1 MATPKRNLVLSK
13 SALTKST
20 PAKSTPAKSKS
31 NHARAL
37 LQQWLKPYRP
47 RLLLA
52 VFAAAL
58 SVPLLLWQMWC
69 LALFADALLHRML
82 STDLSLLPAFPV
94 EWLWQFALAFVLR
107 QLCLLLRDGLTQHS
121 SRLLRA
127 ELRQQLLNRLAAQGP
142 ARQRFGSDGLLSTL
156 LTEQVDA
163 LDGYISR
170 YWPQLFLVIW
180 TPLLIAV
187 VVCWHSLLAGL
198 LLLLTAPLVPVF
210 MVLVG
215 REASKASSEKLAE
228 LGRMGGR
235 LWQFLQGLTLLR
247 RLNAI
252 PQATAQLE
260 HATERYR
267 SSSLQVLRLAFLST
281 AVLEL
286 FASLAIALVALYLG
300 LGLLGELPWAKGE
313 VPVAFAPALF
323 ILLLAPE
330 FYQPLRQL
338 GSDYH
343 AKAQAEAAAQALQPL
358 WLLPEASAGTAS
370 DSLSDISPHSLNPH
384 EQARPLLQ
392 LNQIR
397 LGSAELPRLII
408 SALQINAGERLL
420 LRGDSGSGKSSF
432 LQLLAG
438 FADFDGNYQFSGQPV
453 AAANRPQQWQQLSYL
468 TQTPEL
474 FAGTVAENLRMAA
487 PTASDAALQA
497 SLQQVSLLTELGEAT
512 ALDYRL
518 GEAGQGLSG
527 GQQQRLCLARLLL
540 ADRPLWLLDEPFA
553 ELDQDTAADLALL
566 LAKLSAGRT
575 LLIASHQW
583 HQLGFLDGAL
593 LFKDGQLL
601 GRRDIGDL
609 A

>member
-1 MATPKRNLVLSK
+1 MSY
-13 SALTKST
+13 SAR
-20 PAKSTPAKSKS
+20 P
-31 NHARAL
+31 L

-47 RLLLA
+47 KLLLA
-52 VFAAAL
+52 VVAAAL

-69 LALFADALLHRML
+69 LALIADAML
-82 STDLSLLPAFPV
+82 DAAMNAAALTSGESAAAVPFSL
-94 EWLWQFALAFVLR
+94 LWQFALAVVLR
-107 QLCLLLRDGLTQHS
+107 QLCLLLRDGLTQQS

-127 ELRQQLLNRLAAQGP
+127 NLRQQLLNKLAAQGP
-142 ARQRFGSDGLLSTL
+142 ARQRFGSDGMLSTL
-156 LTEQVDA
+156 LTEQIDA

-180 TPLLIAV
+180 TPLCIAIAV
-187 VVCWHSLLAGL
+187 AWHSVLAGL
-198 LLLLTAPLVPVF
+198 LLLLTAPLVPLF

-267 SSSLQVLRLAFLST
+267 SSSLHVLRLAFLST

-286 FASLAIALVALYLG
+286 FASLAIALMALYLG

-313 VPVAFAPALF
+313 VPVAFAPAFF

-338 GSDYH
+338 GTDYH
-343 AKAQAEAAAQALQPL
+343 AKAQAEAAVLALKPL
-358 WLLPEASAGTAS
+358 WLMPALPEPDRQVG
-370 DSLSDISPHSLNPH
+370 SLQAFVLPTVGSPLV
-384 EQARPLLQ
+384 Q
-392 LNQIR
+392 LSQIR
-397 LGSAELPRLII
+397 LGSVTQPRLVIPQI
-408 SALQINAGERLL
+408 QINAGERLL
-420 LRGDSGSGKSSF
+420 LSGDSGSGKSSF

-438 FADFDGNYQFSGQPV
+438 FADFDGGYQFAGQPV
-453 AAANRPQQWQQLSYL
+453 ASANRPQLWLQLSYM

-474 FAGTVAENLRMAA
+474 FAGTVAENIRMALPEA
-487 PTASDAALQA
+487 TDAALLA
-497 SLQQVSLLTELGEAT
+497 ALQQVGLLAELGKAS
-512 ALDYRL
+512 ALNYQL

-553 ELDQDTAADLALL
+553 ELDQDTAADLAVLL
-566 LAKLSAGRT
+566 EKLSTGRT

-583 HQLGFLDGAL
+583 RQLGFLDGVL
-593 LFKDGQLL
+593 LFSQGQLS
-601 GRRDIGDL
+601 GRCDIGDL
-609 A
+609 I

>member
-1 MATPKRNLVLSK
+1 MATPKRTLVLTK
-13 SALTKST
+13 SALASVR
-20 PAKSTPAKSKS
+20 P
-31 NHARAL
+31 L

-47 RLLLA
+47 KLLLA
-52 VFAAAL
+52 VLAAAL

-69 LALFADALLHRML
+69 LALIADAML
-82 STDLSLLPAFPV
+82 AASVADAGLSDGMPATAFPFV
-94 EWLWQFALAFVLR
+94 LLWQFALAFVLR

-121 SRLLRA
+121 SRLLRTN
-127 ELRQQLLNRLAAQGP
+127 LRQQLLNRLAAQGP
-142 ARQRFGSDGLLSTL
+142 ARQRFGSDGVLSTL

-163 LDGYISR
+163 LDGYVSR

-198 LLLLTAPLVPVF
+198 LLLLTAPLVPLF

-260 HATERYR
+260 YAAERYR

-343 AKAQAEAAAQALQPL
+343 AKAQAEAAALALKPV
-358 WLLPEASAGTAS
+358 WLLPEPVTPVGNSPSASLLNANLHHFDSS
-370 DSLSDISPHSLNPH
+370 DKVL
-384 EQARPLLQ
+384 PLLQ
-392 LNQIR
+392 LTQVR
-397 LGSAELPRLII
+397 LGSAQLPRLII
-408 SALQINAGERLL
+408 PALQINAGERLL
-420 LRGDSGSGKSSF
+420 LCGDSGSGKSSF

-438 FADFDGNYQFSGQPV
+438 FADFDGDYQFAGQPV
-453 AAANRPQQWQQLSYL
+453 AAANRPQLWQQLSYL

-474 FAGTVAENLRMAA
+474 FAGSVAENLRMAKPA
-487 PTASDAALQA
+487 ASDAALRA
-497 SLQQVSLLTELGEAT
+497 CLQQVGLLAELGDAD

-553 ELDQDTAADLALL
+553 ELDQDSAADLALL
-566 LAKLSAGRT
+566 LAKLSSGRT

-583 HQLGFLDGAL
+583 QQLGFLDAAL
-593 LFKDGQLL
+593 QFSQGQLL

-609 A
+609 T

>member
-1 MATPKRNLVLSK
+1 MATPKRNLVL
-13 SALTKST
+13 TKSR
-20 PAKSTPAKSKS
+20 PD
-31 NHARAL
+31 NARTI
-37 LQQWLKPYRP
+37 LQQWLKPHRP

-52 VFAAAL
+52 VCAAAL

-69 LALFADALLHRML
+69 LALVADTLLDASVRDAALSDSMPAAVFPF
-82 STDLSLLPAFPV
+82 SL
-94 EWLWQFALAFVLR
+94 LWQFALAFVLR

-121 SRLLRA
+121 SRLLRTN
-127 ELRQQLLNRLAAQGP
+127 LRQQLLNKLAAQGP
-142 ARQRFGSDGLLSTL
+142 ARQRFGSDGVLSTL

-170 YWPQLFLVIW
+170 YWPQLFLVVW

-187 VVCWHSLLAGL
+187 TVCWHSLLAGL

-252 PQATAQLE
+252 PQAIAQLE
-260 HATERYR
+260 HAAERYR

-338 GSDYH
+338 GTDYH
-343 AKAQAEAAAQALQPL
+343 AKAQAEAAALALKPL
-358 WLLPEASAGTAS
+358 WLLPEPSAGTVS
-370 DSLSDISPHSLNPH
+370 GSLSSSCPHTQS
-384 EQARPLLQ
+384 QPLLQ
-392 LNQIR
+392 LTHIR
-397 LGSAELPRLII
+397 LGAEDRPRLVVPE
-408 SALQINAGERLL
+408 LQINAGERLL
-420 LRGDSGSGKSSF
+420 LCGDSGSGKSSF

-438 FADFDGNYQFSGQPV
+438 FADFDGDYQFAGQTV
-453 AAANRPQQWQQLSYL
+453 ETANRPQLWQQLSYL

-474 FAGTVAENLRMAA
+474 FAGTVAENLRMAK
-487 PTASDAALQA
+487 PVASDATLRAC
-497 SLQQVSLLTELGEAT
+497 LQQVGLLAELGEAD

-566 LAKLSAGRT
+566 LAKLSSGRT

-583 HQLGFLDGAL
+583 QQLGFLAGAL
-593 LFKDGQLL
+593 LFSQGQLL

>member
-1 MATPKRNLVLSK
+1 MATPKRTRVLNK
-13 SALTKST
+13 PVL
-20 PAKSTPAKSKS
+20 
-31 NHARAL
+31 NNARPL

-47 RLLLA
+47 KLLLA

-69 LALFADALLHRML
+69 LALLADAML
-82 STDLSLLPAFPV
+82 AAALPAAALPDGALLTETPAPIFPFAL
-94 EWLWQFALAFVLR
+94 LWQFALAFVLR
-107 QLCLLLRDGLTQHS
+107 QLCLLLRDLLTQQS
-121 SRLLRA
+121 SRLVRA
-127 ELRQQLLNRLAAQGP
+127 DLRQQLLNKLAAQGP
-142 ARQRFGSDGLLSTL
+142 ARQRFGSDGFLSTL
-156 LTEQVDA
+156 LTEQIDA

-180 TPLLIAV
+180 TPLLIAL

-198 LLLLTAPLVPVF
+198 LLLVTAPLVPLF
-210 MVLVG
+210 MILVG

-228 LGRMGGR
+228 LGRMGAR
-235 LWQFLQGLTLLR
+235 LWQFLQGLSLLR

-267 SSSLQVLRLAFLST
+267 QSSLQVLRLAFLST

-313 VPVAFAPALF
+313 VPVAFAPAFF

-338 GSDYH
+338 GADYH
-343 AKAQAEAAAQALQPL
+343 AKAQAEAAALALKPL
-358 WLLPEASAGTAS
+358 WLLSSLPMQQASSPGSETVSSAS
-370 DSLSDISPHSLNPH
+370 LPPDN
-384 EQARPLLQ
+384 APLIQLQ
-392 LNQIR
+392 QVR
-397 LGSAELPRLII
+397 LGSDLQPRLLIPE
-408 SALQINAGERLL
+408 LQIKAGERLL
-420 LRGDSGSGKSSF
+420 LQGDSGSGKSSL

-438 FADFDGNYQFSGQPV
+438 FADFDGNYQFAGKPV
-453 AAANRPQQWQQLSYL
+453 DTAERPMLWSQLSYL

-474 FAGTVAENLRMAA
+474 FAGTVADNLRMAA
-487 PTASDAALQA
+487 PLATDAVLTAALQ
-497 SLQQVSLLTELGEAT
+497 QVGLLAELGAAT

-540 ADRPLWLLDEPFA
+540 ADRDLWLLDEPFA
-553 ELDQDTAADLALL
+553 ELDQDTAAELAVL
-566 LAKLSAGRT
+566 LARLSTGRT

-583 HQLGFLDGAL
+583 QQLSFLDGAL
-593 LFKDGQLL
+593 LLQQGQVIGRQPL
-601 GRRDIGDL
+601 GDVG
-609 A
+609 

>member
-1 MATPKRNLVLSK
+1 MATPKRTLV
-13 SALTKST
+13 LTKSA
-20 PAKSTPAKSKS
+20 PAGVRP
-31 NHARAL
+31 L

-47 RLLLA
+47 KLLLA
-52 VFAAAL
+52 VLAAAL

-69 LALFADALLHRML
+69 LALIADAML
-82 STDLSLLPAFPV
+82 AASVADAGLSDGMPATAFPFV
-94 EWLWQFALAFVLR
+94 LLWQFALAFVLR

-121 SRLLRA
+121 SRLLRTN
-127 ELRQQLLNRLAAQGP
+127 LRQQLLSRLAAQGP
-142 ARQRFGSDGLLSTL
+142 ARQRFGSDGVLSTL

-163 LDGYISR
+163 LDGYVSR

-198 LLLLTAPLVPVF
+198 LLLLTAPLVPLF

-252 PQATAQLE
+252 PQATAQL
-260 HATERYR
+260 AYAAERYR

-300 LGLLGELPWAKGE
+300 LGLLGELPWAKGK

-338 GSDYH
+338 GTDYH
-343 AKAQAEAAAQALQPL
+343 AKAQAEAAALALKPL
-358 WLLPEASAGTAS
+358 WLLPEPVTPVGNSPSASLLSANLHHFDSS
-370 DSLSDISPHSLNPH
+370 DKAL
-384 EQARPLLQ
+384 PLLQ
-392 LNQIR
+392 LTQVR
-397 LGSAELPRLII
+397 LGSAQLPRLII
-408 SALQINAGERLL
+408 PALQINAGERLL
-420 LRGDSGSGKSSF
+420 LCGDSGSGKSSF

-438 FADFDGNYQFSGQPV
+438 FADFAGDYHFAGQFV
-453 AAANRPQQWQQLSYL
+453 ETTNRPQLWQQLSYL

-474 FAGTVAENLRMAA
+474 FAGSVAENLRMAKPA
-487 PTASDAALQA
+487 ASDAALRA
-497 SLQQVSLLTELGEAT
+497 CLQQVGLLAELGDAD

-553 ELDQDTAADLALL
+553 ELDQDSAADLALL
-566 LAKLSAGRT
+566 LAKLSSGRT

-583 HQLGFLDGAL
+583 QQLGFLDAAL
-593 LFKDGQLL
+593 QFSQGQLL

-609 A
+609 T

>member
-1 MATPKRNLVLSK
+1 MAMPKRPKVLNKAVLSE
-13 SALTKST
+13 SALTGVR
-20 PAKSTPAKSKS
+20 P
-31 NHARAL
+31 L

-47 RLLLA
+47 KLLLA
-52 VFAAAL
+52 VCAAAL

-69 LALFADALLHRML
+69 LALFADAML
-82 STDLSLLPAFPV
+82 AVSVQTGKLSADMSAPEFPFFL
-94 EWLWQFALAFVLR
+94 LWQFALAFVLR

-127 ELRQQLLNRLAAQGP
+127 NLRQQLLNKLAAQGP
-142 ARQRFGSDGLLSTL
+142 ARQRFGSDGALSTL

-170 YWPQLFLVIW
+170 YWPQLFLVVW

-187 VVCWHSLLAGL
+187 AAAWHSLLAGL

-267 SSSLQVLRLAFLST
+267 SSSLHVLRLAFLST

-338 GSDYH
+338 GTDYH
-343 AKAQAEAAAQALQPL
+343 AKAQAEAAALALKPL
-358 WLLPEASAGTAS
+358 WLLAEPSAGTAS
-370 DSLSDISPHSLNPH
+370 DNLSSSCPHSLSPH
-384 EQARPLLQ
+384 EQAQPLLQ
-392 LNQIR
+392 LHQIR
-397 LGSAELPRLII
+397 LGSAQRPRLMIP
-408 SALQINAGERLL
+408 ALQINAGERLL
-420 LRGDSGSGKSSF
+420 LCGDSGSGKSSF

-438 FADFDGNYQFSGQPV
+438 FADFDGDYQFAGQPV
-453 AAANRPQQWQQLSYL
+453 AAATRPQLWQQLSYL

-474 FAGTVAENLRMAA
+474 FAGTVAENLRMAK
-487 PTASDAALQA
+487 PVASDAALRA
-497 SLQQVSLLTELGEAT
+497 CLQHVGLLAELGEAD

-566 LAKLSAGRT
+566 LAKLSSGRT

-583 HQLGFLDGAL
+583 QQLGFLAGAL
-593 LFKDGQLL
+593 LFSQGQLM

>member
-1 MATPKRNLVLSK
+1 
-13 SALTKST
+13 
-20 PAKSTPAKSKS
+20 
-31 NHARAL
+31 
-37 LQQWLKPYRP
+37 
-47 RLLLA
+47 

-69 LALFADALLHRML
+69 LALLADAML
-82 STDLSLLPAFPV
+82 VAALPAAALLTATPAPEFPFSL
-94 EWLWQFALAFVLR
+94 LWQFALAFVLR
-107 QLCLLLRDGLTQHS
+107 QLCLLLRDGLTQQS

-127 ELRQQLLNRLAAQGP
+127 DLRQQLLNRLAAQGP

-156 LTEQVDA
+156 LTEQIDA

-180 TPLLIAV
+180 TPLLIAL

-198 LLLLTAPLVPVF
+198 LLLVTAPLVPLF
-210 MVLVG
+210 MILVG

-228 LGRMGGR
+228 LGRMGAR
-235 LWQFLQGLTLLR
+235 LWQFLQGLSLLR

-267 SSSLQVLRLAFLST
+267 HSSLQVLRLAFLST

-313 VPVAFAPALF
+313 VPVAFAPAFF

-338 GSDYH
+338 GADYH
-343 AKAQAEAAAQALQPL
+343 AKAQAEAAALALKPL
-358 WLLPEASAGTAS
+358 WLLPSLPMQWAGDPAPESSFTAA
-370 DSLSDISPHSLNPH
+370 LPPEN
-384 EQARPLLQ
+384 RPLIQLQ
-392 LNQIR
+392 QIR
-397 LGSAELPRLII
+397 LGTETKPRLFIPQLHI
-408 SALQINAGERLL
+408 RAGERLL
-420 LRGDSGSGKSSF
+420 LQGDSGSGKSSL

-438 FADFDGNYQFSGQPV
+438 FADFDGDYQFAGQQF
-453 AAANRPQQWQQLSYL
+453 AANNRPQLWSQLSYL

-474 FAGTVAENLRMAA
+474 FAGTVAENLRMALPGA
-487 PTASDAALQA
+487 ADSVLTTA
-497 SLQQVSLLTELGEAT
+497 LQQVGLLAELGTAT
-512 ALDYRL
+512 ALDYQL
-518 GEAGQGLSG
+518 GETGQGLSG

-540 ADRPLWLLDEPFA
+540 ADRALWLLDEPFA
-553 ELDQDTAADLALL
+553 ELDQDTAAELAVL
-566 LAKLSAGRT
+566 LAQLSLGRT

-583 HQLGFLDGAL
+583 QQLSFLDGAL
-593 LFKDGQLL
+593 LLQQGQIIGRQPL
-601 GRRDIGDL
+601 GEVG
-609 A
+609 

>member
-1 MATPKRNLVLSK
+1 MATLKRNLVLSE
-13 SALTKST
+13 SALNKPVLSQST
-20 PAKSTPAKSKS
+20 PA
-31 NHARAL
+31 NARTL

-52 VFAAAL
+52 VCAAAL
-58 SVPLLLWQMWC
+58 SVPLLLWQMWS
-69 LALFADALLHRML
+69 LALFADALLTAAQQSGAL
-82 STDLSLLPAFPV
+82 AAAPPAAVPFTL
-94 EWLWQFALAFVLR
+94 LWQFALAFVLR

-127 ELRQQLLNRLAAQGP
+127 DLRQQLLNKLAAQGP

-180 TPLLIAV
+180 APLCIAIAV
-187 VVCWHSLLAGL
+187 AWHSVLAGL
-198 LLLLTAPLVPVF
+198 LLLLTAPLVPLF

-267 SSSLQVLRLAFLST
+267 ISSLQVLRLAFLST

-343 AKAQAEAAAQALQPL
+343 AKAQAEAAALALKPL
-358 WLLPEASAGTAS
+358 WLLPEPAAGTVSGSLANTNLH
-370 DSLSDISPHSLNPH
+370 SLSPP
-384 EQARPLLQ
+384 EQAQPLLQ
-392 LNQIR
+392 LTHIR
-397 LGSAELPRLII
+397 LGSAQRPRLII
-408 SALQINAGERLL
+408 SELQINVGERLL
-420 LRGDSGSGKSSF
+420 LCGDSGSGKSSF

-438 FADFDGNYQFSGQPV
+438 FADFNGDYQFAGQIV
-453 AAANRPQQWQQLSYL
+453 ETANRPLLWQQLSYL

-474 FAGTVAENLRMAA
+474 FAGTVAENLCMAA
-487 PTASDAALQA
+487 PTASVAALLVC
-497 SLQQVSLLTELGEAT
+497 LQQVGLLTELGEAT

-566 LAKLSAGRT
+566 LAKLSSGRT
-575 LLIASHQW
+575 LLIASHQRQ
-583 HQLGFLDGAL
+583 QLGFLDGAL
-593 LFKDGQLL
+593 LFKEGQLL
-601 GRRDIGDL
+601 GRHDIRDM

>member
-1 MATPKRNLVLSK
+1 MATRKRTRALN
-13 SALTKST
+13 SAR
-20 PAKSTPAKSKS
+20 P
-31 NHARAL
+31 L
-37 LQQWLKPYRP
+37 LQQWLQPYRP

-69 LALFADALLHRML
+69 LALLADAML
-82 STDLSLLPAFPV
+82 AAALPAAALLTATPAPEFPLAL
-94 EWLWQFALAFVLR
+94 LWQFALAFVLR
-107 QLCLLLRDGLTQHS
+107 QLCLLLRDGLTQQS

-127 ELRQQLLNRLAAQGP
+127 DLRQQLLNRLAAQGP

-156 LTEQVDA
+156 LTEQIDA

-170 YWPQLFLVIW
+170 YWPQLFQVIW
-180 TPLLIAV
+180 TPLCIAI
-187 VVCWHSLLAGL
+187 VVCWHSMLAGML
-198 LLLLTAPLVPVF
+198 LLITAPLVPLF
-210 MVLVG
+210 MILVG

-228 LGRMGGR
+228 LGRMGAR
-235 LWQFLQGLTLLR
+235 LWQFLQGLSLLR

-267 SSSLQVLRLAFLST
+267 QSSLQVLRLAFLST

-338 GSDYH
+338 GADYH
-343 AKAQAEAAAQALQPL
+343 AKAQAEAAALALKPL
-358 WLLPEASAGTAS
+358 WLLPSLPMQSLQADSPATERESSASLPSENT
-370 DSLSDISPHSLNPH
+370 
-384 EQARPLLQ
+384 PLIQLQ
-392 LNQIR
+392 QIR
-397 LGSAELPRLII
+397 LGTEAKPRLVIPQ
-408 SALQINAGERLL
+408 LQIRAGERLL
-420 LRGDSGSGKSSF
+420 LQGDSGSGKSSL

-438 FADFDGNYQFSGQPV
+438 FADFDGDYQFAGQQF
-453 AAANRPQQWQQLSYL
+453 AANNRPQLWSQLSYL

-474 FAGTVAENLRMAA
+474 FAGTVAENLRMALPGA
-487 PTASDAALQA
+487 ADSVLTTA
-497 SLQQVSLLTELGEAT
+497 LQQVGLLAELGAAT
-512 ALDYRL
+512 ALDYQL
-518 GEAGQGLSG
+518 GETGQGLSG

-540 ADRPLWLLDEPFA
+540 ADRALWLLDEPFA
-553 ELDQDTAADLALL
+553 ELDQDTAAELAVL
-566 LAKLSAGRT
+566 LAQLSLGRT

-583 HQLGFLDGAL
+583 QQLSFLDGAL
-593 LFKDGQLL
+593 LLQQGQIIGRQPL
-601 GRRDIGDL
+601 GEVG
-609 A
+609 

>member
-1 MATPKRNLVLSK
+1 MRKRTRALNKPVL
-13 SALTKST
+13 
-20 PAKSTPAKSKS
+20 
-31 NHARAL
+31 NNARPL
-37 LQQWLKPYRP
+37 LQQWLQPYRP
-47 RLLLA
+47 KLLLA

-69 LALFADALLHRML
+69 LALLADAML
-82 STDLSLLPAFPV
+82 AAALPAGTLLTDRPAPEFPFV
-94 EWLWQFALAFVLR
+94 LLWQFALAFLLR
-107 QLCLLLRDGLTQHS
+107 QLCLLLRDLLTQQS
-121 SRLLRA
+121 SRLLRTD
-127 ELRQQLLNRLAAQGP
+127 LRQQLLNKLAAQGP

-156 LTEQVDA
+156 LTEQIDA

-170 YWPQLFLVIW
+170 YWPQLFQVIW

-187 VVCWHSLLAGL
+187 VVCWHSPLAGL
-198 LLLLTAPLVPVF
+198 LLLLTAPLVPLF

-228 LGRMGGR
+228 LGRMGAR
-235 LWQFLQGLTLLR
+235 LWQFLQGLSLLR

-267 SSSLQVLRLAFLST
+267 QSSLQVLRLAFLST

-300 LGLLGELPWAKGE
+300 LGLLGELPWAKGG
-313 VPVAFAPALF
+313 VPVAFAPAFF

-338 GSDYH
+338 GTDYH
-343 AKAQAEAAAQALQPL
+343 AKAQAEAAALALKPL
-358 WLLPEASAGTAS
+358 WLLPSLPMQPAGKPAQ
-370 DSLSDISPHSLNPH
+370 DSLPTVCSPSENT
-384 EQARPLLQ
+384 PLLQ
-392 LNQIR
+392 LQQIR
-397 LGSAELPRLII
+397 LGSEAQPRLLIPQ
-408 SALQINAGERLL
+408 LQIKAGERLL
-420 LRGDSGSGKSSF
+420 LQGDSGSGKSSF

-438 FADFDGNYQFSGQPV
+438 FADFSGDYWFAGKPV
-453 AAANRPQQWQQLSYL
+453 DTANRPMLWSQLSYL

-474 FAGTVAENLRMAA
+474 FAGTVAENLRMALPGA
-487 PTASDAALQA
+487 TDAALTA
-497 SLQQVSLLTELGEAT
+497 ALQQVGLLAELGVAT
-512 ALDYRL
+512 ALDYSL

-553 ELDQDTAADLALL
+553 ELDQDTAAGLAVL
-566 LAKLSAGRT
+566 LAQLSLGRT

-583 HQLGFLDGAL
+583 QQLSFLDGAL
-593 LFKDGQLL
+593 LLQQGQIIGRQPL
-601 GRRDIGDL
+601 GVVG
-609 A
+609 

>member
-1 MATPKRNLVLSK
+1 MVTRKRSK
-13 SALTKST
+13 ALTKS
-20 PAKSTPAKSKS
+20 ALNS
-31 NHARAL
+31 ARPL
-37 LQQWLKPYRP
+37 LQQWLQPYRP

-69 LALFADALLHRML
+69 LALLADAML
-82 STDLSLLPAFPV
+82 AAALPAAALLMDTAAPEFPFA
-94 EWLWQFALAFVLR
+94 LFWQFALVFVLR
-107 QLCLLLRDGLTQHS
+107 QLCLLLRDGLTQQS

-127 ELRQQLLNRLAAQGP
+127 DLRQQLLNKLAAQGP

-156 LTEQVDA
+156 LTEQIDA

-170 YWPQLFLVIW
+170 YWPQLFQVIW
-180 TPLLIAV
+180 TPLCIAI
-187 VVCWHSLLAGL
+187 VVCWHSLLAGML
-198 LLLLTAPLVPVF
+198 LLITAPLVPLF
-210 MVLVG
+210 MILVG

-228 LGRMGGR
+228 LGRMGAR
-235 LWQFLQGLTLLR
+235 LWQFLQGLSLLR

-267 SSSLQVLRLAFLST
+267 QSSLQVLRLAFLST

-338 GSDYH
+338 GADYH
-343 AKAQAEAAAQALQPL
+343 AKAQAEAAALALKPL
-358 WLLPEASAGTAS
+358 WLLPSLPMQQKGCPAPESSFSAALPPENT
-370 DSLSDISPHSLNPH
+370 
-384 EQARPLLQ
+384 PLIQLQ
-392 LNQIR
+392 QIR
-397 LGSAELPRLII
+397 LGSEAKPRLVIPQ
-408 SALQINAGERLL
+408 LQIKAGERLL
-420 LRGDSGSGKSSF
+420 LQGDSGSGKSSL

-438 FADFDGNYQFSGQPV
+438 FADFHGDYQFAGQQFQV
-453 AAANRPQQWQQLSYL
+453 DSRPQLWSQLSYL

-474 FAGTVAENLRMAA
+474 FAGTVAENLRMAL
-487 PTASDAALQA
+487 PSASDAVLTAA
-497 SLQQVSLLTELGEAT
+497 LQQVGLLAELGAAT
-512 ALDYRL
+512 ALNYHL

-540 ADRPLWLLDEPFA
+540 ADRALWLLDEPFA
-553 ELDQDTAADLALL
+553 ELDQDTAAELAVL
-566 LAKLSAGRT
+566 LARLSTGRT

-583 HQLGFLDGAL
+583 QQLRFLDGAL
-593 LFKDGQLL
+593 LLQQGQIIGRQPL
-601 GRRDIGDL
+601 GAVG
-609 A
+609 

>member
-1 MATPKRNLVLSK
+1 MATPKRILVLSK
-13 SALTKST
+13 STPTKSK
-20 PAKSTPAKSKS
+20 P
-31 NHARAL
+31 NHARTL
-37 LQQWLKPYRP
+37 LQQWLKPYRTK
-47 RLLLA
+47 LLLA

-69 LALFADALLHRML
+69 LALIADAML
-82 STDLSLLPAFPV
+82 AAAMNAAALTSGTSAAAVPFSL
-94 EWLWQFALAFVLR
+94 LWQFAMAFVLR
-107 QLCLLLRDGLTQHS
+107 QLCLLLRDGLTQQS
-121 SRLLRA
+121 SRLLRTN
-127 ELRQQLLNRLAAQGP
+127 LRQQLLNKLAAQGP
-142 ARQRFGSDGLLSTL
+142 ARQRLGSDGFLSTV
-156 LTEQVDA
+156 LTEQIDA

-180 TPLLIAV
+180 TPLCIAFAV
-187 VVCWHSLLAGL
+187 AWHSVLAGL
-198 LLLLTAPLVPVF
+198 LLLLTAPLVPLF

-267 SSSLQVLRLAFLST
+267 SSSLHVLRLAFLST

-313 VPVAFAPALF
+313 VPVAFAPAFF

-338 GSDYH
+338 GNDYH
-343 AKAQAEAAAQALQPL
+343 AKAQAEAAALVLKPL
-358 WLLPEASAGTAS
+358 WLLPEPSVGTVSGSLANT
-370 DSLSDISPHSLNPH
+370 SLSNTSQHSPSPN
-384 EQARPLLQ
+384 EQAQPLLQ
-392 LNQIR
+392 LTHIR
-397 LGSAELPRLII
+397 LGHADRPRLMIPV
-408 SALQINAGERLL
+408 LQINAGERLL

-438 FADFDGNYQFSGQPV
+438 FADFDGGYQFAGQTV
-453 AAANRPQQWQQLSYL
+453 ETANRPQLWQQLSYL

-474 FAGTVAENLRMAA
+474 FAGTVAENLRMALPEA
-487 PTASDAALQA
+487 TDAALLA
-497 SLQQVSLLTELGEAT
+497 VLQQVGLLAELGKAM

-553 ELDQDTAADLALL
+553 ELDQDTAADLAVL
-566 LAKLSAGRT
+566 LAKLSTGRT

-583 HQLGFLDGAL
+583 QQLGFLDGGL
-593 LFKDGQLL
+593 LFSRGQLL

-609 A
+609 T

>member
-1 MATPKRNLVLSK
+1 MATPKRTPVLSK
-13 SALTKST
+13 SA
-20 PAKSTPAKSKS
+20 S
-31 NHARAL
+31 NNARTL

-47 RLLLA
+47 KLLLA
-52 VFAAAL
+52 VSAAAL

-69 LALFADALLHRML
+69 LAQIADAML
-82 STDLSLLPAFPV
+82 TASRQTAKLSADLSGPDVPFFLV
-94 EWLWQFALAFVLR
+94 WQFALAFVLR
-107 QLCLLLRDGLTQHS
+107 QLCLLLRDGLTQQS
-121 SRLLRA
+121 SRLLRTN
-127 ELRQQLLNRLAAQGP
+127 LRQQLLNKLAAQGP
-142 ARQRFGSDGLLSTL
+142 ARQRLGSDGFLSTL
-156 LTEQVDA
+156 LTEQIDA

-180 TPLLIAV
+180 TPLCIAIAV
-187 VVCWHSLLAGL
+187 ACYSVLAGL
-198 LLLLTAPLVPVF
+198 LLVLTAPLVPLF

-267 SSSLQVLRLAFLST
+267 SSSLHVLRLAFLST

-313 VPVAFAPALF
+313 VPVAFAPAFF

-338 GSDYH
+338 GTDYH
-343 AKAQAEAAAQALQPL
+343 AKAQAEAAALALKPI
-358 WLLPEASAGTAS
+358 WLLPEPCAGTVS
-370 DSLSDISPHSLNPH
+370 GSLANTSQHSPSPH
-384 EQARPLLQ
+384 EQAQPLLQ
-392 LNQIR
+392 LTHIR
-397 LGSAELPRLII
+397 LGHADRPRLMIPE
-408 SALQINAGERLL
+408 LQINAGERLL
-420 LRGDSGSGKSSF
+420 LSGNSGSGKSSF

-438 FADFDGNYQFSGQPV
+438 FADFDGAYQFAGQTV
-453 AAANRPQQWQQLSYL
+453 ETAIRPQLWQQLSYL

-474 FAGTVAENLRMAA
+474 FAGTLAENLRMAL
-487 PTASDAALQA
+487 PEVTDAALLA
-497 SLQQVSLLTELGEAT
+497 VLQQVGLLAELGETT

-553 ELDQDTAADLALL
+553 ELDQDTATDLAVLL
-566 LAKLSAGRT
+566 EKLSTGRT

-583 HQLGFLDGAL
+583 QQLGFLDGVL
-593 LFKDGQLL
+593 LFSQGQLL

-609 A
+609 T

>member
-13 SALTKST
+13 SAPDNVRS
-20 PAKSTPAKSKS
+20 
-31 NHARAL
+31 L
-37 LQQWLKPYRP
+37 LQQWLKPHRP

-69 LALFADALLHRML
+69 LALFADTLLDASVRDAALSDSMPAAVFPF
-82 STDLSLLPAFPV
+82 SL
-94 EWLWQFALAFVLR
+94 LWQFALAFVLR

-127 ELRQQLLNRLAAQGP
+127 DLRQQLLNKLAAQGP

-163 LDGYISR
+163 LDGYVSR

-180 TPLLIAV
+180 TPLCIAIAV
-187 VVCWHSLLAGL
+187 AWHSVLAGL
-198 LLLLTAPLVPVF
+198 LLLLTAPLVPLF

-260 HATERYR
+260 HAAERYR

-300 LGLLGELPWAKGE
+300 LGLLGELPWAKAE

-343 AKAQAEAAAQALQPL
+343 AKAQAEAAALALKPL
-358 WLLPEASAGTAS
+358 WLLPEPAVGTAAG
-370 DSLSDISPHSLNPH
+370 SLANLHKLSPY
-384 EQARPLLQ
+384 EQAQPLLQ

-397 LGSAELPRLII
+397 LGSAERPRLMIPE
-408 SALQINAGERLL
+408 LQINAGERLL
-420 LRGDSGSGKSSF
+420 LCGNSGSGKSSF

-438 FADFDGNYQFSGQPV
+438 FADFAGDYQFAGQIV
-453 AAANRPQQWQQLSYL
+453 ATANRPQLWQQLSYL

-487 PTASDAALQA
+487 PTASDAALLA
-497 SLQQVSLLTELGEAT
+497 CLQQVGLLTELGEAT

-566 LAKLSAGRT
+566 LKKLSAGRT

-583 HQLGFLDGAL
+583 QQLGFLDGAL
-593 LFKDGQLL
+593 LFKAGQLL
-601 GRRDIGDL
+601 GRCDIGDM

>member
-1 MATPKRNLVLSK
+1 MATPKRDLV
-13 SALTKST
+13 LTKSVLT
-20 PAKSTPAKSKS
+20 ESAPANSKS
-31 NHARAL
+31 NHARTL

-52 VFAAAL
+52 VCAAAL

-69 LALFADALLHRML
+69 LALIADAML
-82 STDLSLLPAFPV
+82 AAALQTTTLSADMSASEFPFV
-94 EWLWQFALAFVLR
+94 LLWQFALAFVLR

-127 ELRQQLLNRLAAQGP
+127 DLRQQLLSRLAAQGP
-142 ARQRFGSDGLLSTL
+142 ARQRFGSDGVLSTL
-156 LTEQVDA
+156 FTEQIDS

-180 TPLLIAV
+180 TPLLIAIAV
-187 VVCWHSLLAGL
+187 GWHSLLAGL
-198 LLLLTAPLVPVF
+198 LLLLTAPLVPLF

-260 HATERYR
+260 HAAERYR

-343 AKAQAEAAAQALQPL
+343 AKAQAEAAALALKPL
-358 WLLPEASAGTAS
+358 WLLPEPFTGTAS
-370 DSLSDISPHSLNPH
+370 DSLSRTFTNSLSLH
-384 EQARPLLQ
+384 DQGQPLLQ
-392 LNQIR
+392 LSQIR
-397 LGSAELPRLII
+397 LGCVQRPRLVVPE
-408 SALQINAGERLL
+408 LQINVGERLL
-420 LRGDSGSGKSSF
+420 LCGDSGSGKSSF

-438 FADFDGNYQFSGQPV
+438 FADFDGNYQFAGKPV
-453 AAANRPQQWQQLSYL
+453 AAATRPQLWQQLSYL

-487 PTASDAALQA
+487 PAASDAALQA
-497 SLQQVSLLTELGEAT
+497 SLQQVGLLTELGKAT

-553 ELDQDTAADLALL
+553 ELDQDTAADLAVL

-583 HQLGFLDGAL
+583 QQPGFLDGAL

-601 GRRDIGDL
+601 GRRDIGDC

>member
-1 MATPKRNLVLSK
+1 MATPKRILVLSK
-13 SALTKST
+13 SVPRESASTKST
-20 PAKSTPAKSKS
+20 PV
-31 NHARAL
+31 NARTL

-47 RLLLA
+47 KLLLA

-69 LALFADALLHRML
+69 LALLADAML
-82 STDLSLLPAFPV
+82 AVSLQTGTPSADMSAPDFPSTL
-94 EWLWQFALAFVLR
+94 LWQFALAFVLR

-121 SRLLRA
+121 SRALRA
-127 ELRQQLLNRLAAQGP
+127 DLRQQLLSRLAAQGP
-142 ARQRFGSDGLLSTL
+142 ARQRFGSDGVLSTL

-215 REASKASSEKLAE
+215 REASKASSERLAE

-235 LWQFLQGLTLLR
+235 LWQFLQGLALLR

-252 PQATAQLE
+252 PQATAQLQ

-313 VPVAFAPALF
+313 VPVAFAPAFF

-343 AKAQAEAAAQALQPL
+343 AKAQAEAAALALKPL
-358 WLLPEASAGTAS
+358 WLLPEPSAGTAAGS
-370 DSLSDISPHSLNPH
+370 LASINLHSLSLH
-384 EQARPLLQ
+384 EQAQPLLQ
-392 LNQIR
+392 LHQIR
-397 LGSAELPRLII
+397 LGSAERPRLMIPE
-408 SALQINAGERLL
+408 LQINVGERLL
-420 LRGDSGSGKSSF
+420 LCGDSGSGKSSF

-438 FADFDGNYQFSGQPV
+438 FADFNGDYQFAGQPV
-453 AAANRPQQWQQLSYL
+453 TAANRPQLWQQLSYL

-474 FAGTVAENLRMAA
+474 FAGTVAENLRMAKPA
-487 PTASDAALQA
+487 ASDAALRVC
-497 SLQQVSLLTELGEAT
+497 LQQVGLLAELGEAD

-566 LAKLSAGRT
+566 LAKLSSGRT
-575 LLIASHQW
+575 LLVASHQW
-583 HQLGFLDGAL
+583 QQLGFLDGAL
-593 LFKDGQLL
+593 LFSQGQLP
-601 GRRDIGDL
+601 GRREIGDL

>member
-1 MATPKRNLVLSK
+1 MATPKRILVLSK
-13 SALTKST
+13 SK
-20 PAKSTPAKSKS
+20 P
-31 NHARAL
+31 NHARTL

-69 LALFADALLHRML
+69 LAQIADAMLIASLQTAKLSADLLAPDVPFVL
-82 STDLSLLPAFPV
+82 V
-94 EWLWQFALAFVLR
+94 WQFALAFVLR
-107 QLCLLLRDGLTQHS
+107 QLCLLLRDGLTQQS
-121 SRLLRA
+121 SRLLRTN
-127 ELRQQLLNRLAAQGP
+127 LRQQLLNKLAAQGP
-142 ARQRFGSDGLLSTL
+142 GRQRLGSDGFLSTL
-156 LTEQVDA
+156 LTEQIDA

-187 VVCWHSLLAGL
+187 VVSWHSLLAGL
-198 LLLLTAPLVPVF
+198 LLLLTAPLVPLF

-267 SSSLQVLRLAFLST
+267 SSSLHVLRLAFLST

-313 VPVAFAPALF
+313 VPVAFAPAFF

-338 GSDYH
+338 GTDYH
-343 AKAQAEAAAQALQPL
+343 AKAQAEAAALALKPL
-358 WLLPEASAGTAS
+358 WLLPSMPEPSAGTVSGGLANT
-370 DSLSDISPHSLNPH
+370 SLANTSQHSPSLN
-384 EQARPLLQ
+384 EQAQPLLQ
-392 LNQIR
+392 LTHIR
-397 LGSAELPRLII
+397 LGTEERPRL
-408 SALQINAGERLL
+408 AVAELQINAGERLL
-420 LRGDSGSGKSSF
+420 LSGDSGSGKSSF

-438 FADFDGNYQFSGQPV
+438 FADFDGGYQFAGQPV
-453 AAANRPQQWQQLSYL
+453 ESANRPQLWQQLSYL

-474 FAGTVAENLRMAA
+474 FAGTVAENLRMASPA
-487 PTASDAALQA
+487 ANDAALRVC
-497 SLQQVSLLTELGEAT
+497 LQQVGLLAELGEAA

-553 ELDQDTAADLALL
+553 ELDQDTAADLAVLL
-566 LAKLSAGRT
+566 EKLSTGRT

-583 HQLGFLDGAL
+583 QQLGFLDGVV
-593 LFKDGQLL
+593 LFSRGQLL

-609 A
+609 T

>member
-13 SALTKST
+13 SVLRESAPTKFK
-20 PAKSTPAKSKS
+20 P
-31 NHARAL
+31 NHARTL

-47 RLLLA
+47 KLLLA
-52 VFAAAL
+52 VCAAAL

-69 LALFADALLHRML
+69 LALFADAML
-82 STDLSLLPAFPV
+82 AASLQTTTLSAAMSAPEFPFV
-94 EWLWQFALAFVLR
+94 LLWQFALAFLLR

-121 SRLLRA
+121 SRTLRA
-127 ELRQQLLNRLAAQGP
+127 ELRQQLLSRLAAQGP
-142 ARQRFGSDGLLSTL
+142 ARQRFGSDGALSTL
-156 LTEQVDA
+156 LTEQIDA

-235 LWQFLQGLTLLR
+235 LWQFLQGLSLLR

-260 HATERYR
+260 HAAERYR

-343 AKAQAEAAAQALQPL
+343 AKAQAEAAALALKPL
-358 WLLPEASAGTAS
+358 WLLPEPSTGTAAG
-370 DSLSDISPHSLNPH
+370 SLANTNLQNLSLH
-384 EQARPLLQ
+384 EQVQPLLQ
-392 LNQIR
+392 LHQIR
-397 LGSAELPRLII
+397 LGSEDRPRLII
-408 SALQINAGERLL
+408 PALQINAGERLL
-420 LRGDSGSGKSSF
+420 LCGDSGSGKSSF

-438 FADFDGNYQFSGQPV
+438 FADFAGDYQFAGQPV
-453 AAANRPQQWQQLSYL
+453 TAANRPQLWPQLSYL

-474 FAGTVAENLRMAA
+474 FAGTVAENLRMAKPA
-487 PTASDAALQA
+487 ASDAALRA
-497 SLQQVSLLTELGEAT
+497 CLQQVGLLAELGEAT

-566 LAKLSAGRT
+566 LAKLSSGRT

-583 HQLGFLDGAL
+583 QQLGFLAGAL
-593 LFKDGQLL
+593 QFSQGQLL
-601 GRRDIGDL
+601 GRCDIGDL

>member
-1 MATPKRNLVLSK
+1 MRKRTKALNKPVL
-13 SALTKST
+13 
-20 PAKSTPAKSKS
+20 
-31 NHARAL
+31 NNARPL
-37 LQQWLKPYRP
+37 LQQWLQPYRP
-47 RLLLA
+47 KLLLA
-52 VFAAAL
+52 VVAAAL

-69 LALFADALLHRML
+69 LALLADAML
-82 STDLSLLPAFPV
+82 AASSHAGPLSAETSAPLFPFAL
-94 EWLWQFALAFVLR
+94 LWQFALAFVLR
-107 QLCLLLRDGLTQHS
+107 QLCLLLRDSLTQQS
-121 SRLLRA
+121 SRLLRTD
-127 ELRQQLLNRLAAQGP
+127 LRQQLLSKLAAQGP

-156 LTEQVDA
+156 LTEQIDA

-180 TPLLIAV
+180 TPLLIAMV
-187 VVCWHSLLAGL
+187 VSWHSLLAGL
-198 LLLLTAPLVPVF
+198 LLLLTAPLVPLF

-267 SSSLQVLRLAFLST
+267 SSSLHVLRLAFLST

-313 VPVAFAPALF
+313 VPVAFAPAFF

-338 GSDYH
+338 GADYH
-343 AKAQAEAAAQALQPL
+343 AKAQAEAAALALKPL
-358 WLLPEASAGTAS
+358 WLLP
-370 DSLSDISPHSLNPH
+370 SLPVPEGRGSSLQACVIPAVSSPLI
-384 EQARPLLQ
+384 Q
-392 LNQIR
+392 LNRIR
-397 LGSAELPRLII
+397 VGSVTQPRLVIPQ
-408 SALQINAGERLL
+408 LQIKAGERLL
-420 LRGDSGSGKSSF
+420 LSGDSGSGKSSM

-438 FADFDGNYQFSGQPV
+438 FANFDGDYQFAGQPV
-453 AAANRPQQWQQLSYL
+453 ESANRPMLWSQLSFL

-474 FAGTVAENLRMAA
+474 FAGTVAENLRMALPEA
-487 PTASDAALQA
+487 TDAVLLAALQ
-497 SLQQVSLLTELGEAT
+497 QVGLLAQLGATT

-553 ELDQDTAADLALL
+553 ELDRDTAAELAVL
-566 LAKLSAGRT
+566 LAELSTGRT

-583 HQLGFLDGAL
+583 QQLAFLDGAL
-593 LFKDGQLL
+593 KFSQGQLL
-601 GRRDIGDL
+601 GRCDVGEMT
-609 A
+609 